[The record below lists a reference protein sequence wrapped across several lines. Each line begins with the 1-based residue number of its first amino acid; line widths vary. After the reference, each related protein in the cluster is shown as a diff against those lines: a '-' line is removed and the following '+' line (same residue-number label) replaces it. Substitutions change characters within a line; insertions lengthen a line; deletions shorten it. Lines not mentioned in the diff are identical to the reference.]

1 MNIFKLKDTIIYSYY
16 IKVVAE
22 RSSIT
27 YYNTTVF
34 NVSEVYKR
42 NFLQFLTI
50 HKNKTVPHKYIIC
63 YHKVFKIFILL
74 TFYYFVG
81 YWTCLGSC
89 LSLLFFP
96 WRRKFKYDW
105 FLWMFNSLRYLTFEL
120 PMKSI
125 YLINSIDLIILDG

>member
-1 MNIFKLKDTIIYSYY
+1 MMNIFKLKDTIIYSYY

-81 YWTCLGSC
+81 Y
-89 LSLLFFP
+89 
-96 WRRKFKYDW
+96 
-105 FLWMFNSLRYLTFEL
+105 
-120 PMKSI
+120 
-125 YLINSIDLIILDG
+125 